1 MEVWCEWIRI
11 IIDLGMWTCGLYLL
25 DCLGKWLS
33 FEVGSMSLV
42 ISLGIYSSFPP
53 PVWFL
58 CSVPVDKDVIHSL
71 LILSPCLQLAAKGPY
86 QDGQLF
92 SSTISSKWTLP
103 LPPQKKQTKLYIMI
117 FYHSNSKVNNIKVG
131 TRLGVVDVNNQP
143 GCFIGGIWKILNFG
157 LGKHL
162 NAVTKF

>member
-103 LPPQKKQTKLYIMI
+103 APPKKTKQNFTSWY
-117 FYHSNSKVNNIKVG
+117 
-131 TRLGVVDVNNQP
+131 
-143 GCFIGGIWKILNFG
+143 FITATAKSII
-157 LGKHL
+157 
-162 NAVTKF
+162 